1 MGIDYSVK
9 LALFQGQTKSGHS
22 LMLNIDQC
30 KCQHACL
37 ALEERLLRTMGGL
50 NWGINQASLLRTRH
64 SPWQSRWTSS
74 SPFSEVLNPPHSFRT
89 LPRQL
94 KFTHYLPCA
103 QYPMQWM
110 NTLFP
115 VCVLFDLQTPLLELI
130 QREGAVVLGV
140 QQRGKGWRY
149 ILLRA
154 AVACMDT
161 HGHQGHPWM
170 DAHGHP

>member
-1 MGIDYSVK
+1 MQVS
-9 LALFQGQTKSGHS
+9 
-22 LMLNIDQC
+22 
-30 KCQHACL
+30 ACL
-37 ALEERLLRTMGGL
+37 PCIGRAPAANNGLRLNR
-50 NWGINQASLLRTRH
+50 GINQASLLRTRH

-89 LPRQL
+89 FPRQL
-94 KFTHYLPCA
+94 QFTHNLTCA
-103 QYPMQWM
+103 QYPIQWM

-130 QREGAVVLGV
+130 QRKGAVVLGV

-149 ILLRA
+149 ILQRA

>member
-1 MGIDYSVK
+1 MQVS
-9 LALFQGQTKSGHS
+9 
-22 LMLNIDQC
+22 
-30 KCQHACL
+30 ACL
-37 ALEERLLRTMGGL
+37 PCIGRAPAANNGLRLNR
-50 NWGINQASLLRTRH
+50 GINQASLLRTRP

-130 QREGAVVLGV
+130 QREGALSWASSREVKAGDTSCCERLSLVWTPMDT
-140 QQRGKGWRY
+140 R
-149 ILLRA
+149 
-154 AVACMDT
+154 DT
-161 HGHQGHPWM
+161 HGWTPM
-170 DAHGHP
+170 DIHEHAGQRRGTS